1 MLANEQALNVDP
13 SRRRD
18 YAQMIN
24 ESGHHLL
31 AVVNGILD
39 MSKIDTGN
47 FAVTPEPFALA
58 PVIETCCDL
67 LALRARE
74 VGIELSLRVPSDLPE
89 VMADRRA
96 VKQILLNLLSN
107 AVKFTENGGRI
118 MVGAALEE
126 RYVTISIVDTGIGIG
141 EDDLPRLGDPFFQ
154 VETSYDR
161 PRDGTGLGLSIVKG
175 LLALQD
181 GRMAIESRL
190 GEGTRITIALPAI
203 GATRIPGSV
212 GQKAERASAASS
224 ESSNLK
230 VKKRA

>member
-1 MLANEQALNVDP
+1 
-13 SRRRD
+13 
-18 YAQMIN
+18 
-24 ESGHHLL
+24 
-31 AVVNGILD
+31 
-39 MSKIDTGN
+39 
-47 FAVTPEPFALA
+47 
-58 PVIETCCDL
+58 
-67 LALRARE
+67 
-74 VGIELSLRVPSDLPE
+74 
-89 VMADRRA
+89 MADRRA

-203 GATRIPGSV
+203 GATRIPESV